1 VFDTDMVWI
10 TFALSGIVILVAG
23 TKLSQYG
30 DRIAE
35 YSGLGR
41 LWVGVVLLAAATSL
55 PELVTAVSAVLIDA
69 PNLAVGDL
77 LGAGLGNMLTLALVD
92 LAHRQKRVWQQTALD
107 QTLIAS
113 LAVIT
118 TGLAG
123 LLIIVRHSFSAFSIG
138 IGTIAIAIIYL
149 FGMRLV
155 FRQESMRRRAE
166 QLERVVQ
173 KEEAAWNRPD
183 SSLRRAGLGFAGA
196 TLGILIAAP
205 LLANSA
211 MQIAEITG
219 ISSTFIGTSLVAIV
233 TSLPE
238 MVTTFAAVRLGA
250 FDLAVGN
257 LFGSNAFNMAILF
270 IADVAYSRGSL
281 LAAVDPTHAV
291 TALVGILL
299 MTVGIM
305 GIIYRAEKRFMFI
318 EPDSALMIVGY
329 LLGMG
334 LIFSIG

>member
-1 VFDTDMVWI
+1 MAWV
-10 TFALSGIVILVAG
+10 TFALSGITIILAG

-41 LWVGVVLLAAATSL
+41 LWIGVVLLAAATSL
-55 PELVTAVSAVLIDA
+55 PEMLTAVSAVLIDA

-77 LGAGLGNMLTLALVD
+77 FGAGLTNMLTLALID
-92 LAHRQKRVWQQTALD
+92 LAHRTKRVWEQTALD
-107 QTLIAS
+107 QALIAS
-113 LAVIT
+113 LAVIM

-123 LLIIVRHSFSAFSIG
+123 LLIMVRPSLPLLHVG
-138 IGTIAIAIIYL
+138 LGTIAIAVIYL

-166 QLERVVQ
+166 QLQRVVQ
-173 KEEAAWNRPD
+173 RKETVSHTVAKG
-183 SSLRRAGLGFAGA
+183 SLMRAGFGFALA
-196 TLGILIAAP
+196 TVGILIAAP
-205 LLANSA
+205 LLAESA
-211 MQIAEITG
+211 MQIAETTG

-238 MVTTFAAVRLGA
+238 MVTAFAAVRLGA

-257 LFGSNAFNMAILF
+257 LFGSNAFNMGILV
-270 IADVAYSRGSL
+270 IADMAYWKGPL
-281 LAAVDPTHAV
+281 LAGVDHTHAV
-291 TALVGILL
+291 TAFVSILL
-299 MTVGIM
+299 MSVGIM
-305 GIIYRAEKRFMFI
+305 GIIYRAEKRFLFI

-329 LLGMG
+329 LLGIG
-334 LIFSIG
+334 LIYSLG

>member
-1 VFDTDMVWI
+1 MAWV
-10 TFALSGIVILVAG
+10 TFALSGIVIMIAG
-23 TKLSQYG
+23 TKLSHYG

-35 YSGLGR
+35 HSGLGR
-41 LWVGVVLLAAATSL
+41 LWIGVVLLAAATSL
-55 PELVTAVSAVLIDA
+55 PEMLTAVSAVLIDA

-77 LGAGLGNMLTLALVD
+77 FGAGLGNMLTLALID
-92 LAHRQKRVWQQTALD
+92 LAHRQKRVWQQAALE

-113 LAVIT
+113 LAVIM

-123 LLIIVRHSFSAFSIG
+123 LFILVRHSFPSFQIG
-138 IGTIAIAIIYL
+138 IGPLAIALIYL
-149 FGMRLV
+149 FGMRVV

-166 QLERVVQ
+166 QLQRVVQ
-173 KEEAAWNRPD
+173 KEKAAFTRPVID
-183 SSLRRAGLGFAGA
+183 GSLKQAGWGFAA
-196 TLGILIAAP
+196 AAAGILVAAP
-205 LLANSA
+205 LMAKSA
-211 MQIAEITG
+211 VEIAVETG

-270 IADVAYSRGSL
+270 IADMAYWNGPL

-291 TALVGILL
+291 TAFVSILL

-305 GIIYRAEKRFMFI
+305 GIMYRAEKRFLFI
-318 EPDSALMIVGY
+318 EPDSALMITGY
-329 LLGMG
+329 LLGMA
-334 LIFSIG
+334 LIFSLG

>member
-1 VFDTDMVWI
+1 MVWV
-10 TFALSGIVILVAG
+10 TFALSGIAIMIAG
-23 TKLSQYG
+23 TKLSHYG

-35 YSGLGR
+35 HSGLGR
-41 LWVGVVLLAAATSL
+41 LWIGVVLLAAATSL
-55 PELVTAVSAVLIDA
+55 PEMLTAVSAVLIDA

-77 LGAGLGNMLTLALVD
+77 FGAGLGNMLTLALID

-113 LAVIT
+113 LAVIM

-123 LLIIVRHSFSAFSIG
+123 LCILVRHTLPSFQVG
-138 IGTIAIAIIYL
+138 LGTIAIALIYL
-149 FGMRLV
+149 FGMRVV

-166 QLERVVQ
+166 QLQRVVE
-173 KEEAAWNRPD
+173 KEEAALHRPVRTG
-183 SSLRRAGLGFAGA
+183 SLKQAGLGFAGA
-196 TLGILIAAP
+196 TVGILIAAP
-205 LLANSA
+205 LLADSA
-211 MQIAEITG
+211 LGIAVETG

-270 IADVAYSRGSL
+270 VADLAYRNGPL
-281 LAAVDPTHAV
+281 LAAVDSTHAV
-291 TALVGILL
+291 TAFVSILL

-305 GIIYRAEKRFMFI
+305 GIMYRAEKRFLFI
-318 EPDSALMIVGY
+318 EPDSALMIAGY

-334 LIFSIG
+334 LIFSLG